1 MSRKVLNKNFCVIPW
16 TGFELEPNGDVKNC
30 IISRD
35 VIGNIS
41 QTPIDK
47 IIEKNEKIRKQMLN
61 GEYPSSCI
69 GCYQQERHRKKD
81 FSSVSSRLYYAKE
94 ITPKVPTNLFDRAD
108 NFKLKHV
115 DLRWSNACNQACV
128 YCGPKYSSKWEQE
141 LGEKMPTHRPAKDDL
156 KRYIY
161 EHIEDLENVYLAGS
175 EPMLMKQNKDFLQE
189 LYKRNPTTNVR
200 VNTNL
205 SRTNTGIFDLICKFK
220 NVHWTISVE
229 AMGEEYNYI
238 RHHGNWNNFLQ
249 NLKVIQPLG
258 HKITFNMLYFALNYE
273 SIFDCIDFLK
283 SLGFHNNSFV
293 IGPLTLP
300 DTLNVLNLPDSILKK
315 LEDRFK
321 REIEKKP
328 GFLLQNSLEN
338 CLSYL
343 TNTKFHAN
351 IEATLVRLKEMDKR
365 RNIDSKKIFKKFYT
379 EVTK

>member
-161 EHIEDLENVYLAGS
+161 EHIEDLENVYLAGG